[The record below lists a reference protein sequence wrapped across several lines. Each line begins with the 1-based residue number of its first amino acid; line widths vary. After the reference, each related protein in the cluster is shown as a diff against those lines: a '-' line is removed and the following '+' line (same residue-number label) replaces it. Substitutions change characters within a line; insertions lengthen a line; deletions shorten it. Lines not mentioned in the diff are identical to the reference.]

1 MKLEREWQTAIPP
14 KVGKLIQRFC
24 FAEAFVSLAEL
35 DYVQQVYNRM
45 NFCNLNI
52 KCILLTW
59 LSWTF
64 GILACLYLEFYLRP
78 NRFLL
83 IPPGQEKTICEQSL
97 TTATSMTKIIQVS
110 DMYCNT
116 SLNDFISKRMQ
127 GQSGSFGYKE
137 RGNQVWFLF
146 FWKSPLVFHMVY
158 VANRHTCKVPEI
170 WQIYLRKKV
179 GGYGYGSELICRFV
193 EGFMETL
200 FTPLTF

>member
-1 MKLEREWQTAIPP
+1 MTDSYTTESREVDTTFLLRRSFCKSGRTGLCSTGLQPHELLQFEYKMYFTYMAI
-14 KVGKLIQRFC
+14 
-24 FAEAFVSLAEL
+24 
-35 DYVQQVYNRM
+35 
-45 NFCNLNI
+45 LNI
-52 KCILLTW
+52 RDIGMFISRVLFK
-59 LSWTF
+59 
-64 GILACLYLEFYLRP
+64 AKQV
-78 NRFLL
+78 L
-83 IPPGQEKTICEQSL
+83 INTPRSGKKQSL

>member
-1 MKLEREWQTAIPP
+1 M
-14 KVGKLIQRFC
+14 GKLIQRFC
-24 FAEAFVSLAEL
+24 FAAAFVSLAEL
-35 DYVQQVYNRM
+35 DYVQQVNKRHRAM
-45 NFCNLNI
+45 SFCNLNTLLRMYFI
-52 KCILLTW
+52 CMGILFAW

-64 GILACLYLEFYLRP
+64 GILTCLYLEFYLRP

-127 GQSGSFGYKE
+127 GQSGSLGYKE

-146 FWKSPLVFHMVY
+146 FWKSLLVFHMVY
-158 VANRHTCKVPEI
+158 VANRQTCKVPEI
-170 WQIYLRKKV
+170 CVKRLADMVITIN
-179 GGYGYGSELICRFV
+179 GSELRCRFV

>member
-1 MKLEREWQTAIPP
+1 MFNRFTTA
-14 KVGKLIQRFC
+14 
-24 FAEAFVSLAEL
+24 
-35 DYVQQVYNRM
+35 M
-45 NFCNLNI
+45 NFWNLNTLS
-52 KCILLTW
+52 KMYFTCMAAW

-64 GILACLYLEFYLRP
+64 RILACLYLEFYLRP

-146 FWKSPLVFHMVY
+146 FWKSLLVFHMVY
-158 VANRHTCKVPEI
+158 VANRQTCKVPEI

-179 GGYGYGSELICRFV
+179 GGYGYGSELRCRFV
-193 EGFMETL
+193 KGFMEAL
-200 FTPLTF
+200 FIPLTF